1 MSSLAGPVIFRVIRD
16 WLLEIED
23 SVGFLRVVV
32 LMFREMTGSAIRVN
46 PRDLRAICDVAMEA
60 VSICV
65 ISGLRWDATIQH
77 PASCIGHGRGRGLGR
92 GFRRYTPG
100 MATIDSFDHPL
111 AGRYAS
117 PEMLRL
123 FSAGHRYTT
132 WRRMWLALAEAEAE
146 LGLTIPT
153 EALEQMKATIEVTAD
168 DLDRV
173 AEYERETR
181 HDVMAH
187 LRAFADRAPAAKP
200 ILHLGATSCFVGDNA
215 ELCITRDAMALVE
228 TRLLAVVASLADF
241 AEEWA
246 SEPCLGMTHLQ
257 PAQPTTVGKRACL
270 WLQDFVLD
278 LERLRF
284 ERSRLR
290 ARGVKG
296 VTGTQATFL
305 ELFDGDHAKV
315 LELERRVAAKIGFD
329 SAYHVTG
336 QTYPRKVD
344 AFVLDVLSGIGQS
357 AAKMATDIRLLAR
370 LKELREPMASGQV
383 GSSAQPYKANP
394 MRSERVT
401 ALARWLVNLAANP
414 AQTASTQWLE
424 RTLDDSANR
433 RMAIPESF
441 LTTDAILRV
450 LHNVA
455 SGLQVLPAMVRANLE
470 AELPFMASEAILM
483 AAAKKGGDRQELHER
498 LRLHS
503 RETSVAV
510 LERGEPNPFLDLV
523 AADPEVPLDR
533 AELDA
538 LLDPMRF
545 IGRAPEQVRDFL
557 DGVVRPLLAE
567 SGELPEARDL
577 EV

>member
-1 MSSLAGPVIFRVIRD
+1 
-16 WLLEIED
+16 
-23 SVGFLRVVV
+23 
-32 LMFREMTGSAIRVN
+32 MT
-46 PRDLRAICDVAMEA
+46 
-60 VSICV
+60 
-65 ISGLRWDATIQH
+65 
-77 PASCIGHGRGRGLGR
+77 
-92 GFRRYTPG
+92 
-100 MATIDSFDHPL
+100 TIDGFDHPL

-123 FSAGHRYTT
+123 FSPGHRYTT
-132 WRRMWLALAEAEAE
+132 WRRMWLALAEAEQE
-146 LGLTIPT
+146 LGLEIPAA
-153 EALEQMKATIEVTAD
+153 ALEEMHAGLEVSAAD
-168 DLDRV
+168 LERV
-173 AEYERETR
+173 AEVERRTR

-187 LRAFADRAPAAKP
+187 LHVFAERAPAAKP

-215 ELCITRDAMALVE
+215 ELVITRDAMALVE
-228 TRLLAVVASLADF
+228 TRLLAVIAALAAF
-241 AEEWA
+241 AERWA
-246 SEPCLGMTHLQ
+246 DEPCLGMTHLQ

-270 WLQDFVLD
+270 WLQDLVSD

-284 ERSRLR
+284 ERSRLK
-290 ARGVKG
+290 ARGAKG

-305 ELFDGDHAKV
+305 ELFDGDHEMVA
-315 LELERRVAAKIGFD
+315 ELDRLVAAKIGFEA
-329 SAYHVTG
+329 SYPVTG

-370 LKELREPMASGQV
+370 LKELREPMASGQI

-433 RMAIPESF
+433 RMAIPEAF
-441 LTTDAILRV
+441 LTADAILRV

-455 SGLQVLPAMVRANLE
+455 DGLQVFPAMVRANLA

-483 AAAKKGGDRQELHER
+483 AGVKRGGDRQTLHER
-498 LRLHS
+498 LRIHS
-503 RETSVAV
+503 RAATTAV
-510 LERGEPNPFLDLV
+510 LEHGAANPFLDLV
-523 AADPEVPLDR
+523 ADDRQVPLDR

-538 LLDPMRF
+538 LLDPVRF
-545 IGRAPEQVRDFL
+545 VGRAPEQVRDYL
-557 DGVVRPLLAE
+557 DAVVRPLLAAA
-567 SGELPEARDL
+567 GELPEAADL